1 MLSCLSNLSIVP
13 PRFRSRFLRTTSIS
27 IFSAITI
34 LVLSASLPL
43 RAQDP
48 GKPQSIP
55 SSSADAKPPKPPAL
69 VDPAGP
75 TISVQTSE
83 AMFDIGVALNACG
96 YDSELDKSDPIRQ
109 KVRDQVN
116 HLLQQ
121 SSAGQDARDKV
132 CAYINQHRLAD
143 STRDLAQYVSL
154 ALYLTPPPELAP
166 SVELTEMPPD
176 STQVVGILPVLKE
189 FTNAIQLHLL
199 WVADR
204 PTYEE
209 EVNQLHNPLTQM
221 VVLTNTYLKTPV
233 ATGGGSRFL
242 VVLEPLLA
250 PGQTNARVYGSDYVV
265 VASPVN
271 GQIHMREVRHTYLHY
286 VIEPLLYSRASSM
299 DRMLPMLKVVRDA
312 PLEYTYRSDIVSL
325 VIECMIRA
333 IEARTM
339 DTEIP
344 EFKTTV
350 DFRSP
355 DAAKVDRERNT
366 YLQKVAAVKQ
376 RAVTDSMVQG
386 YVMTQY
392 FYDAFG
398 SFEKSPVSLKDSI
411 GEMVYGMD
419 VDTETRRAKQIEFAQ
434 EGSSDVIRRTPRQL
448 RGLDLAEMKL
458 LKGDADGAGSMAQQA
473 LDQHTGDPAFAN
485 FILARAD
492 LMHGHMDE
500 AAHAFGETVKLSK
513 DPRTM
518 AWSHIYLGRIAD
530 VKGERDGA
538 LAEYRAA
545 LTVRDGQQDT
555 KEAAQKGIKQPFQ
568 LPHQAQDDQD
578 DDDSTAPPP
587 AGKVPAPPAS
597 QTSAPHL

>member
-1 MLSCLSNLSIVP
+1 MLSCLSTLSIVP
-13 PRFRSRFLRTTSIS
+13 PRFGSRFLRATSIS
-27 IFSAITI
+27 IFGALTI
-34 LVLSASLPL
+34 LALSAPLPL

-55 SSSADAKPPKPPAL
+55 SSSAEAKPPKPPAL

-204 PTYEE
+204 PAYEE

-250 PGQTNARVYGSDYVV
+250 PGQTNARVY
-265 VASPVN
+265 
-271 GQIHMREVRHTYLHY
+271 
-286 VIEPLLYSRASSM
+286 
-299 DRMLPMLKVVRDA
+299 
-312 PLEYTYRSDIVSL
+312 
-325 VIECMIRA
+325 
-333 IEARTM
+333 
-339 DTEIP
+339 
-344 EFKTTV
+344 
-350 DFRSP
+350 
-355 DAAKVDRERNT
+355 
-366 YLQKVAAVKQ
+366 
-376 RAVTDSMVQG
+376 
-386 YVMTQY
+386 
-392 FYDAFG
+392 
-398 SFEKSPVSLKDSI
+398 
-411 GEMVYGMD
+411 
-419 VDTETRRAKQIEFAQ
+419 
-434 EGSSDVIRRTPRQL
+434 
-448 RGLDLAEMKL
+448 
-458 LKGDADGAGSMAQQA
+458 
-473 LDQHTGDPAFAN
+473 
-485 FILARAD
+485 
-492 LMHGHMDE
+492 
-500 AAHAFGETVKLSK
+500 
-513 DPRTM
+513 
-518 AWSHIYLGRIAD
+518 
-530 VKGERDGA
+530 
-538 LAEYRAA
+538 
-545 LTVRDGQQDT
+545 
-555 KEAAQKGIKQPFQ
+555 
-568 LPHQAQDDQD
+568 
-578 DDDSTAPPP
+578 
-587 AGKVPAPPAS
+587 
-597 QTSAPHL
+597 